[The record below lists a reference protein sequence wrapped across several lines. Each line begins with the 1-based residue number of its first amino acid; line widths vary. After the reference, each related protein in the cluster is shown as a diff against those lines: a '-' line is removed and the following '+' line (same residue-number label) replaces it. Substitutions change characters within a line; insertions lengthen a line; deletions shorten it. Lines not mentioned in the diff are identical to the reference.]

1 MLDFLI
7 AVDFLFIVTPIVGVC
22 NCSMFYVLLYH
33 NHNMQTTSWHRPEK
47 PLNHH
52 KTPGR
57 QTKQCNQ
64 LSLPHQ
70 MIAIIEWTQ
79 SNVQQN
85 IEHRTITDSHNH
97 MHF

>member
-1 MLDFLI
+1 M
-7 AVDFLFIVTPIVGVC
+7 GV
-22 NCSMFYVLLYH
+22 YVKKVSEYDQEISQSQH
-33 NHNMQTTSWHRPEK
+33 ADNPVHRPEE

-52 KTPGR
+52 KTSGR

-97 MHF
+97 KHFKLFFKYIFTPPVKFT